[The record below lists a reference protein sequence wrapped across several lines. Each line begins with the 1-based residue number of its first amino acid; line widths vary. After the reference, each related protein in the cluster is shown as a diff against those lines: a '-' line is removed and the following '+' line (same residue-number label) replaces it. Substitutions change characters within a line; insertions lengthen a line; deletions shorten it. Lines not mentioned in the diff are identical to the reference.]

1 MSDRIDITF
10 TPTLKEAQAAFRFQQ
25 GRMVR
30 YLRRTPQMIL
40 TFITALGLACGAV
53 MILSPL
59 FLLNMPDDV
68 VNHIMIGE
76 VLVIAAL
83 ILRRYLQI
91 RTNKNYLQ
99 FIYEADAQGNIPQR
113 NLLLTE
119 QALTATTEHSEI
131 RINWADQAAIYEDD
145 QFIHIEPAR
154 GSFFFIPKRIASAED
169 MEKLKAFIQKKIS
182 ENAGKSTPT
191 V

>member
-10 TPTLKEAQAAFRFQQ
+10 TPTLKEAQAAFHFQQ

-30 YLRRTPQMIL
+30 YLRRPSLLAL
-40 TFITALGLACGAV
+40 TFITTMMLTCAAV
-53 MILSPL
+53 LMLSPL
-59 FLLNMPDDV
+59 ILLNMPVDV
-68 VNHIMIGE
+68 LNYIMIGE

-83 ILRRYLQI
+83 ILRRYLQS

-99 FIYEADAQGNIPQR
+99 FIYQADAQGNIPQC

-119 QALTATTEHSEI
+119 QSLTATTEHSEI

-154 GSFFFIPKRIASAED
+154 GSFFFIPKRIAGAED
-169 MEKLKAFIQKKIS
+169 LEKLKAFIQKKIS
-182 ENAGKSTPT
+182 ENADKSTPT
-191 V
+191 A